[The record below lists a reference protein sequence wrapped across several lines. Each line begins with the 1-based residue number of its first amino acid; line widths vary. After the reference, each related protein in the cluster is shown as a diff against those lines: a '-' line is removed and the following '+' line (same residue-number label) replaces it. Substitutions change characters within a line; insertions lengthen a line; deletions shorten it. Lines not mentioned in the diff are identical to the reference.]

1 MGVFSKLFGSEKVI
15 DGAIKGIDSAFYTE
29 EEKADSYERRMG
41 LKAAL
46 LQAYQ
51 PFKVAQRFLALLY
64 GVPYVVAWS
73 ATWAASFFVNVQAQ
87 YDMLIESDIAMA
99 NLIILAFYFAGG
111 AGESIFKWKA
121 RK

>member
-15 DGAIKGIDSAFYTE
+15 DSAIKGIDSAFYTE

-41 LKAAL
+41 LKTAL

-64 GVPYVVAWS
+64 GIPYVAAWI